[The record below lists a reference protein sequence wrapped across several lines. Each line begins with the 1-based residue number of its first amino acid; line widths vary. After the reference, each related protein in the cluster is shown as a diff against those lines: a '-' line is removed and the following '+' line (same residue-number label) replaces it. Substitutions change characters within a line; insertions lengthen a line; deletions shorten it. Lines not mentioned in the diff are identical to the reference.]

1 MPFTKKVKASVDLID
16 PEVTPGTPGNVP
28 VEDTKKIEKKE
39 SSVVAD
45 VKAQRELYK
54 KDQELEEKD
63 KEIEE
68 LKKAVQSAKNQPVAT
83 QAPDATL
90 IAQMQ
95 AQIAQ
100 LSMQVVQGAQGKKL
114 MFRQPTA
121 ADVGDDTITFTAR
134 AVIYIVASYIDSNGI
149 EKLPPFKLITFQY
162 AASDIR
168 KEGRE
173 EEIKNFS
180 QFTTNLK
187 PEIEFLMAHPFYGI
201 TFSANT
207 NEMMNEDVKKTE
219 FKTRAALI
227 MSTMSPENVLDKA
240 KAENIPNW
248 RTYSAAALKPML
260 IQKMTEEFEKQAK
273 AIEEEILKRRMLA
286 SALNEKE

>member
-1 MPFTKKVKASVDLID
+1 MPFVKKVKASVDLID
-16 PEVTPGTPGNVP
+16 PEVTPGTPGSESP
-28 VEDTKKIEKKE
+28 VTEKNTKKE
-39 SSVVAD
+39 STVAAD
-45 VKAQRELYK
+45 VKTQRELYK

-63 KEIEE
+63 RELEDIKKQLAE
-68 LKKAVQSAKNQPVAT
+68 LKSAPVVT

-95 AQIAQ
+95 AQISL
-100 LSMQVVQGAQGKKL
+100 LSAQVVQGVKGSKL

-121 ADVGDDTITFTAR
+121 ADVGNDTITFTAR

-180 QFTTNLK
+180 QFTTNLI
-187 PEIEFLMAHPFYGI
+187 PEIEFLKAHPFYGI

-207 NEMMNEDVKKTE
+207 NEMMNEDTKKTE
-219 FKTRAALI
+219 FKTKAALI

-240 KAENIPNW
+240 QAENIPNW
-248 RTYSAAALKPML
+248 RTYSAAALKPIL

-273 AIEEEILKRRMLA
+273 VIEEEILKRRMLA
-286 SALNEKE
+286 QSLNAKE

>member
-1 MPFTKKVKASVDLID
+1 MPFQKKVKASVDLID
-16 PEVTPGTPGNVP
+16 PEVTPGTPGNDSV
-28 VEDTKKIEKKE
+28 DTKKITKEKID
-39 SSVVAD
+39 VAAEIRS
-45 VKAQRELYK
+45 KRELYK

-68 LKKAVQSAKNQPVAT
+68 IKKQLRDLKNQPAVT

-95 AQIAQ
+95 AQISQ

-134 AVIYIVASYIDSNGI
+134 AVTYIVASYIDLNGI
-149 EKLPPFKLITFQY
+149 EKLPPFKLIVFNY

-187 PEIEFLMAHPFYGI
+187 PEIEFLRAHPFYGI

-207 NEMMNEDVKKTE
+207 NEMMNEDTKKTE
-219 FKTRAALI
+219 FKTKAALI
-227 MSTMSPENVLDKA
+227 ISTLSPENVFDKA
-240 KAENIPNW
+240 KAYNIPNW
-248 RTYSAAALKPML
+248 RTYSAAALKPVL
-260 IQKMTEEFEKQAK
+260 IQKMTEEFEASAK
-273 AIEEEILKRRMLA
+273 VIEEEILKRRMLA
-286 SALNEKE
+286 QALNDKE

>member
-1 MPFTKKVKASVDLID
+1 MPFPKKVKAPVDLID
-16 PEVTPGTPGNVP
+16 PEVTPGIPGNDSV
-28 VEDTKKIEKKE
+28 DTKKIEKKE
-39 SSVVAD
+39 NSVVAD

-63 KEIEE
+63 KELKEIKKQLAE
-68 LKKAVQSAKNQPVAT
+68 LRTAPVVT

-95 AQIAQ
+95 AQISQ
-100 LSMQVVQGAQGKKL
+100 LSMQVVQGASGKKL
-114 MFRQPTA
+114 MFRQPVA
-121 ADVGDDTITFTAR
+121 ADVGDDIITFTAR
-134 AVIYIVASYIDSNGI
+134 AVTYIVASYIDSNGI
-149 EKLPPFKLITFQY
+149 EKLPPFKLIVFNY

-187 PEIEFLMAHPFYGI
+187 PEIEFLRAHPFYGI

-207 NEMMNEDVKKTE
+207 NEMMNEDTKKTE
-219 FKTRAALI
+219 FKTKAALI
-227 MSTMSPENVLDKA
+227 ISTLSPENVFDKA
-240 KAENIPNW
+240 KAYNIPNW
-248 RTYSAAALKPML
+248 RTYSAAALKPVL
-260 IQKMTEEFEKQAK
+260 IQKMTEEFEASAK
-273 AIEEEILKRRMLA
+273 VIEEEILKRRMLA
-286 SALNEKE
+286 QALNDKE